1 METPEQEL
9 EALKSWWQENGRS
22 IVVGLVLGVGGVL
35 GWTSWQK
42 HVQSKAEDASV
53 MYQQITDDAEQD
65 KHDAVRARAAT
76 LVETYPDSGYAALA
90 ALLAARSA
98 VAAGNVADA
107 QARLGWVIA
116 NAGETSFRDVARLRL
131 ARLLA
136 AENAL
141 DRALTTLDAVESE
154 AFAGS
159 AKEIRGDVLLAK
171 GDADAAR
178 QAYLEALAGD
188 GLTGPARSRV
198 QMKIDDL
205 GGSRAGHA
213 SG

>member
-42 HVQSKAEDASV
+42 HVQSKAEDASMV
-53 MYQQITDDAEQD
+53 YQQITEAADQNR
-65 KHDAVRARAAT
+65 HDEVRARAAT
-76 LVETYPDSGYAALA
+76 LVDTYPDSGYAVLA

-98 VAAGNVADA
+98 VIAGDA
-107 QARLGWVIA
+107 SEARENLGWVIA
-116 NAGETSFRDVARLRL
+116 NANETSFRDVARLRL

-136 AENAL
+136 AENSLDQAL
-141 DRALTTLDAVESE
+141 ATLDAVESE
-154 AFAGS
+154 AFSAS
-159 AKEIRGDVLLAK
+159 AKEIRGDVLLAR

-178 QAYLEALAGD
+178 RAYLEALSGD
-188 GLTGPARSRV
+188 GLSGAARSRV
-198 QMKIDDL
+198 QMKLDDL
-205 GGSRAGHA
+205 SGGAAGHA
-213 SG
+213 TG